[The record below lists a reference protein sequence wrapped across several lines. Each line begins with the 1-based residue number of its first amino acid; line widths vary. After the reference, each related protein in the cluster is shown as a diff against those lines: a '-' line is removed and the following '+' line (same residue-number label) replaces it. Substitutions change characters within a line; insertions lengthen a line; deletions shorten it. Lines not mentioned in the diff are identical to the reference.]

1 MTTAELFRA
10 DAYATQFCV
19 EMNVTKQQAIG
30 IRMLILQNKGA
41 DHKQAFDKILGE
53 GAFDAMADQLF
64 DEFNAV

>member
-1 MTTAELFRA
+1 MTTAELFHA

-64 DEFNAV
+64 DEFNEV

>member
-19 EMNVTKQQAIG
+19 EMNMTKQQAIG

>member
-10 DAYATQFCV
+10 DAYATQFCT